1 MRVLIDGVETPA
13 EQAAVSVFDWAV
25 QRGFGCFEV
34 IRAYRGVPFHLGA
47 HLDRLER
54 SAGAIGLRLA
64 ERSRLESWAR
74 AVAAAGGDC
83 QVRMVVTGGGRDPMV
98 SAPSRTIVTWEP
110 LPEVPIPL
118 RLMPLEAPW
127 HPGRAA
133 GPFSGVKW
141 LSYAPNMASGDLA
154 RSVGFDDALLLSRD
168 GWVIEGPTFTVAW
181 VRRGVL
187 ETPTLDLGILAS
199 ITRQV
204 VLDEARRMGIDVVED
219 RFPLERM
226 QSAGEAMGLST
237 LKEVLPIGAVGEA
250 RFDPGPVT
258 AALQQAYADV
268 VAAETDRPG

>member
-13 EQAAVSVFDWAV
+13 ESAAVSVFDWAV

-34 IRAYRGVPFHLGA
+34 VRAYRGIPFHLGA

-54 SAGAIGLRLA
+54 SAGAIGLQLA
-64 ERSRLESWAR
+64 DRSRLESWAG
-74 AVAAAGGDC
+74 AIAAAGGDC
-83 QVRMVVTGGGRDPMV
+83 QVRVIVTGGGRDPTLEV
-98 SAPSRTIVTWEP
+98 PSRTIVTWEP

-127 HPGRAA
+127 HPGQAT
-133 GPFSGVKW
+133 GPFFGVKW

-154 RSVGFDDALLLSRD
+154 RAAGFDDALLLSRD
-168 GWVIEGPTFTVAW
+168 GSVIEGPTFTVAW
-181 VRRGVL
+181 VRGGTL

-204 VLDEARRMGIDVVED
+204 VLEEARRLGIEVREG
-219 RFPLERM
+219 RYPLERM
-226 QSAGEAMGLST
+226 QSSDEAMGLST

-250 RFDPGPVT
+250 QFESGPVT
-258 AALQQAYADV
+258 VALQRAYADV
-268 VAAETDRPG
+268 VAAETG